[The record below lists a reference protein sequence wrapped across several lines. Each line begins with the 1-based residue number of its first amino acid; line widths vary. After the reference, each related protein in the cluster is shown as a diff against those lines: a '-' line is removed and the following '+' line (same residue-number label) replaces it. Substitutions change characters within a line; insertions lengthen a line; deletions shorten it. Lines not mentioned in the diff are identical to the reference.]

1 MISLKTSSPPISP
14 QTKSPSD
21 RKLVISDDY
30 VDRAIYYLEN
40 IRDCQF
46 SIGDLLMELVDLHGG
61 YKSGV
66 VLYMAGKTGIS
77 ASTLYDYE
85 AVSRRWSPTMRLVY
99 PHLDWSIYR
108 NSDPIRDKELLDRA
122 LDENMNASRFKEL
135 MFPALLEPSKI
146 LQSALRQFEKIDLS
160 YNQREQ
166 LNVIMSLL
174 QALLS
179 ELGE

>member
-1 MISLKTSSPPISP
+1 
-14 QTKSPSD
+14 
-21 RKLVISDDY
+21 VISDDY

-46 SIGDLLMELVDLHGG
+46 SLGDLLMELVDLHDG

-122 LDENMNASRFKEL
+122 LEENMNATKFKEL
-135 MFPALLEPSKI
+135 MYPAILEPSKI
-146 LQSALRQFEKIDLS
+146 LQSTIRQLGKVNLTS
-160 YNQREQ
+160 NQKEQ
-166 LNVIMSLL
+166 LNYIMSLL

-179 ELGE
+179 ELGQ